1 MKNKLFILLATWLIA
16 LGCSKDPV
24 QPVNPN
30 PDPSNPNTPG
40 DTTNIPGDT
49 TLPVT
54 DDKGTQRPVPL
65 GTDAAPFGYWLYTPE
80 AYATDTLRYP
90 LLIYLHGSGEV
101 GNSQVS
107 PSDLDKVLA
116 FGPSRM
122 IAEKHWA
129 PSHPMVVISPQC
141 HEGWWEREHL
151 RAFIR
156 FVSTTYRIDT
166 TRIYLTGISMGG
178 NATLDQ
184 LNSFDDNQIA
194 AAVPIG
200 ATGVMND
207 LFTQR
212 TAKVPVWIF
221 HGEADEVASPDF
233 PKQLVSAINALN
245 PEVRAKLTLYPG
257 VGHLCGEM
265 TYTATGMG
273 HEDPAYDPFSMDIY
287 TWMNQYTKGKH

>member
-1 MKNKLFILLATWLIA
+1 MKKHLFILLTIGLIA
-16 LGCSKDPV
+16 LGCSKEPV
-24 QPVNPN
+24 QPVTPN

-40 DTTNIPGDT
+40 DTTKIPGDT

-54 DDKGTQRPVPL
+54 DDKGTQKPMPL
-65 GTDAAPFGYWLYTPE
+65 GTDSAPFGYWVYTPE
-80 AYATDTLRYP
+80 GYATDTSRYP
-90 LLIYLHGSGEV
+90 LLVYLHGSGEG
-101 GNSQVS
+101 GNSQTS
-107 PSDLDKVLA
+107 PNELNYVLTY
-116 FGPSRM
+116 GPPKM

-141 HEGWWEREHL
+141 HEGWWDRDHL

-156 FVSTTYRIDT
+156 FASKTYRVDT

-200 ATGVMND
+200 ATGIMND

-212 TAKVPVWIF
+212 TAKVPLWMF
-221 HGEADEVASPDF
+221 HGEIDEVAPVEF
-233 PKQLVSAINALN
+233 PKELVSAINALN
-245 PEVRAKLTLYPG
+245 PTVRARLTLFPG
-257 VGHLCGEM
+257 MGHFVGEM
-265 TYTATGMG
+265 TYTGTGMG
-273 HEDPAYDPFSMDIY
+273 HEDPDYDPFATDIY
-287 TWMNQYTKGKH
+287 TWMYQYTKVKH